1 MTREHFLE
9 NNTTCIYYSFKY
21 LIANRLILLLQ
32 SQKMKKFLFI
42 LLIFCF
48 VNKQTHAQ
56 NSIVK
61 AYKNLIKSHK
71 VNPNG
76 KYVKGYWKGL
86 QVVIDSAKVKF
97 GIDLNQEDTL
107 FIITSH
113 PDFVI
118 GGFDEARIWNNK
130 INLSS
135 YNYKDFVANKFYKKI
150 QQISANKSDDQILN
164 ETDEIKILIE
174 SFQID
179 TIFKNYIEKCNY
191 LDGSIYEIIWI
202 TKVKK
207 KFVAQSTSGRLCVGL
222 LRKR

>member
-1 MTREHFLE
+1 MKIFL
-9 NNTTCIYYSFKY
+9 I
-21 LIANRLILLLQ
+21 
-32 SQKMKKFLFI
+32 I
-42 LLIFCF
+42 LLIFSF
-48 VNKQTHAQ
+48 AREQTVAQ

-61 AYKNLIKSHK
+61 AYKHLIRTNN

-76 KYVKGYWKGL
+76 KYIKGYWKGL
-86 QVVIDSAKVKF
+86 QVIIDSAKTKY

-113 PDFVI
+113 DDFVI
-118 GGFDEARIWNNK
+118 GGFDEAKIWNNR
-130 INLSS
+130 IHLLS
-135 YNYKDFVANKFYKKI
+135 YNYRYQEFKKYRYYKKI
-150 QQISANKSDDQILN
+150 QKISVNKSDDQILN

-202 TKVKK
+202 TKVKE
-207 KFVAQSTSGRLCVGL
+207 KFIAQSTSGRLCVGL
-222 LRKR
+222 LQKR

>member
-1 MTREHFLE
+1 MKIL
-9 NNTTCIYYSFKY
+9 
-21 LIANRLILLLQ
+21 LLILLV
-32 SQKMKKFLFI
+32 FLSI
-42 LLIFCF
+42 
-48 VNKQTHAQ
+48 NEQTIAQ
-56 NSIVK
+56 NSIIK
-61 AYKNLIKSHK
+61 AYKHLVRTNND
-71 VNPNG
+71 NPNG
-76 KYVKGYWKGL
+76 KYIKGHWKGL
-86 QVVIDSAKVKF
+86 QIVIDSAKVKY

-150 QQISANKSDDQILN
+150 QQISANKSDNQILS

-174 SFQID
+174 SFQIGN
-179 TIFKNYIEKCNY
+179 IFKNYIEKCNY
-191 LDGSIYEIIWI
+191 YDGSIYEIIWI

-207 KFVAQSTSGRLCVGL
+207 EFVAQSTSGRLCVGL
-222 LRKR
+222 LQKR